1 MACER
6 AMKRVL
12 LVEDDAASR
21 LFLAAALEGMPVAV
35 ACAASIAEAAAWLD
49 DAGVDLW
56 LVDANLPDGRGVE
69 LLDALRAN
77 GSTVPALAHTASR
90 ERVELDA
97 LLAAGFD
104 EVLVKPLPAAQLQ
117 ATVRR
122 VLGLDGG
129 CRVAE
134 PTAFAGAA
142 VWNDAAATT
151 ALNGNPSHV
160 EALRLLFLAELP
172 VQRDAVQA
180 ALARGDDAEAA
191 TQLHRL
197 QGSCGFVGA
206 TRLAAAVDGLRAA
219 TGSKAARARFAAAVE
234 DVLASAHGA
243 SQATEAGQHLP

>member
-21 LFLAAALEGMPVAV
+21 LFLVAALEAIPVAV
-35 ACAASIAEAAAWLD
+35 ACAGSVAEAGAWLGE
-49 DAGVDLW
+49 AGIDLW

-77 GSTVPALAHTASR
+77 GSAVPALAHTASR

-104 EVLVKPLPAAQLQ
+104 EVLVKPMQAAQLQ

-122 VLGLDGG
+122 VLGIDGG

-134 PTAFAGAA
+134 PPPSARAA
-142 VWNDAAATT
+142 TWDDAAAAA

-172 VQRDAVQA
+172 VQRDAVRA
-180 ALARGDDAEAA
+180 ALARGDDAEAGA
-191 TQLHRL
+191 QLHRL

-219 TGSKAARARFAAAVE
+219 MGSDAARARFAAAVAE
-234 DVLASAHGA
+234 VLASARGP
-243 SQATEAGQHLP
+243 SQATEVGQHLP